1 MVLVVIMLVN
11 LNRLFIRY
19 RDWVWRCHRYGHFD
33 TDRNFNTDRNM
44 DRYFYSDRNLDGNL
58 NGNVLDDR
66 YLDGNGLRNGVGLGD
81 WNRLRHS
88 VRYSVGLRD
97 GDRCSNWI
105 GDAVAV
111 AFAESFFK
119 TLFIVMG
126 LERSF
131 IGRQTHSL

>member
-11 LNRLFIRY
+11 LNRLLVRY
-19 RDWVWRCHRYGHFD
+19 RDWVWRCHWYRHFN
-33 TDRNFNTDRNM
+33 TDGDFNTDRNV
-44 DRYFYSDRNLDGNL
+44 DRYFYSDWNLDRNLD
-58 NGNVLDDR
+58 
-66 YLDGNGLRNGVGLGD
+66 GVGLGD
-81 WNRLRHS
+81 WNGLRHS

-97 GDRCSNWI
+97 GDRCSNWV
-105 GDAVAV
+105 GDTVAV